1 MKKLF
6 CVVISVLIVINCKAQ
21 KRLEAG
27 KVTVKNHTFS
37 VTAYQSVVKGSPRAI
52 VISNIENKYRNG
64 IPSPKPGLIP
74 MGLHDIHIDFDQI
87 KQIAYNVLKPK
98 WKDLK
103 NNSEKMNI
111 LLVLKQDGSMWD
123 VSFGLN
129 ENTLVTAEEIEQ
141 IDSKIRS
148 GVRATFTGKRYLQYE
163 AISYSALPTIKF
175 DPIEKVQ

>member
-1 MKKLF
+1 
-6 CVVISVLIVINCKAQ
+6 
-21 KRLEAG
+21 
-27 KVTVKNHTFS
+27 
-37 VTAYQSVVKGSPRAI
+37 
-52 VISNIENKYRNG
+52 
-64 IPSPKPGLIP
+64 